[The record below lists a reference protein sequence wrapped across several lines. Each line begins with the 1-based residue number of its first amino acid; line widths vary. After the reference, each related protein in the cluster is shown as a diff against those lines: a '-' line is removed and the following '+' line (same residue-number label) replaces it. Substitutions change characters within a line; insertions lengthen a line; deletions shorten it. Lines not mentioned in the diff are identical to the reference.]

1 MSTRRLYS
9 RDLKKGI
16 FNLLKSE
23 DLDQMLK
30 ILCELPARQ
39 VTNPLLSFL
48 LNPNPKIRWASITA
62 LGAVVANLATLDL
75 ESARVIMRRLMWQLN
90 DESGGIGWGCPETM
104 GEVMACH
111 DGLAQEYVHIL
122 VSYVIERGNFLE
134 HEPLRQGAVW
144 GIGRIAQVKPD
155 LVKDA
160 TYHLMPFIESPNPA
174 LRGLTVWAL
183 GMLGAYEACSRIE
196 DLLDDD
202 AEIEIY
208 LDRKLDSHRV
218 KDLAHQALVEIGCG
232 QTPEG

>member
-1 MSTRRLYS
+1 MSTRRLHS
-9 RDLKKGI
+9 RNLKKRI

-23 DLDQMLK
+23 DLDQVLK

-39 VTNPLLSFL
+39 VINPLLSFL
-48 LNPNPKIRWASITA
+48 LNPTPKIRWASITA

-111 DGLAQEYVHIL
+111 DGLAQEYAHVL
-122 VSYVIERGNFLE
+122 VSYVMEKGNFLE
-134 HEPLRQGAVW
+134 YEPLRQGAVW

-160 TYHLMPFIESPNPA
+160 TYHLMPFIESPNPT

-183 GMLGAYEACSRIE
+183 GMLGAHEACSRIE
-196 DLLDDD
+196 VLLDDD

-218 KDLAHQALVEIGCG
+218 KDLAHQALVSIGCG
-232 QTPEG
+232 QTSQS